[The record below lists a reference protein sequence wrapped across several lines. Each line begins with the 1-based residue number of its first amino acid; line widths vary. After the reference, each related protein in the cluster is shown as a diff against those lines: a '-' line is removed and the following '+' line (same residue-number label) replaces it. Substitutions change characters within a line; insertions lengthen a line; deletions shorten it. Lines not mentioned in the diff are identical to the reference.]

1 MPCRHF
7 YRKRS
12 DWSYGPVNRSFWRGA
27 ESGEVCTLTGRDDE
41 PTLPAAEHDSHV
53 GLFTRGI
60 RLGQQV
66 LCSAATKWR
75 TEVERITEK
84 ASSLQPGEGALL
96 QLTPFCLVLV
106 LSSAIPEQRK
116 KRKKKSSSSHSNLQA
131 SRRPP
136 NERLRVCCED

>member
-1 MPCRHF
+1 MRAIYLSRF
-7 YRKRS
+7 S
-12 DWSYGPVNRSFWRGA
+12 
-27 ESGEVCTLTGRDDE
+27 
-41 PTLPAAEHDSHV
+41 V

-106 LSSAIPEQRK
+106 LSSAMWQNCLFACRW
-116 KRKKKSSSSHSNLQA
+116 
-131 SRRPP
+131 
-136 NERLRVCCED
+136 